1 MDVPFFSHFDE
12 LIRYR
17 SLAFELIR
25 KDLRLKYKRSALGIL
40 WSLFNPLLLMLV
52 YTLVFSTIARFP
64 LKHYP
69 VFLLSGLLAWNFV
82 TNVLTQSVTSIVSN
96 ANLVKKVYFP
106 REVLVVGVV
115 GANLVN
121 FMISLLL
128 LVPFLVFFQIHVGA
142 PLLLL
147 PVLILMEIV
156 FVLGVAFAVAA
167 LDVFFRDIEHL
178 IQVFVLVLFFGTP
191 IIYPFSTNLLSP
203 KVKQFLIFNPL
214 TWLMD
219 SYQRVLYWND
229 WPRLDFLLLFGLL
242 SLVVLL
248 AGAAI
253 FARLK
258 GSFAEEV

>member
-1 MDVPFFSHFDE
+1 VDLPFFSHFDE
-12 LIRYR
+12 LFRYR

-25 KDLRLKYKRSALGIL
+25 KDLRLKYKRSVLGIL

-69 VFLLSGLLAWNFV
+69 MFLLSGLLAWNFV
-82 TNVLTQSVTSIVSN
+82 TNVLSQSVTAIVNN

-121 FMISLLL
+121 FLISLLL
-128 LVPFLVFFQIHVGA
+128 LVPFIIVFQIHLGA
-142 PLLLL
+142 ALVVLPLLI
-147 PVLILMEIV
+147 ILEV
-156 FVLGVAFAVAA
+156 AFVLGVAFAVAA

-178 IQVFVLVLFFGTP
+178 IQVFLLVLFFGTP
-191 IIYPFSTNLLSP
+191 IIYPYTTSLLSP
-203 KVKQFLIFNPL
+203 KVKQFLLFNPL

-219 SYQRVLYWND
+219 SYQRVLYWNF
-229 WPRLDFLLLFGLL
+229 WPRADFLVLFAITAIAALLI
-242 SLVVLL
+242 
-248 AGAAI
+248 GAAI

-258 GSFAEEV
+258 PTFAEEV

>member
-1 MDVPFFSHFDE
+1 MDLPFFSHFDE

-25 KDLRLKYKRSALGIL
+25 KDLRLKYKRSVLGIL

-69 VFLLSGLLAWNFV
+69 MFLLSGLLAWNFV
-82 TNVLTQSVTSIVSN
+82 TNVLSQSVTSIVNN

-128 LVPFLVFFQIHVGA
+128 LVPFIIFFQIHLGPA
-142 PLLLL
+142 LLFLPLLI
-147 PVLILMEIV
+147 ILEV
-156 FVLGVAFAVAA
+156 AFVLGVAFAVAA
-167 LDVFFRDIEHL
+167 LDVYFRDIEHL
-178 IQVFVLVLFFGTP
+178 IQVFLLVWFFGTP
-191 IIYPFSTNLLSP
+191 IIYPYSTSLLSAR
-203 KVKQFLIFNPL
+203 VRQFLVFNPM

-219 SYQRVLYWND
+219 SYQRVLYWNY
-229 WPRLDFLLLFGLL
+229 WPRADFLLLFGVSAIALL
-242 SLVVLL
+242 LI
-248 AGAAI
+248 GAAV

-258 GSFAEEV
+258 PSFAEEV